1 MNSVKTRMTISIL
14 QTIAKK
20 GFYADLIADDLIKE
34 GATIP
39 VRCKDCKYSKFLSY
53 CSKYECLRHDERIKY
68 ADDYCNFGERKKE

>member
-14 QTIAKK
+14 RTIAKK

-39 VRCKDCKYSKFLSY
+39 VRCKDCVYNKNGSCDNSEEHDPFYNGEFY
-53 CSKYECLRHDERIKY
+53 C
-68 ADDYCNFGERKKE
+68 ADGEREEE